1 MRGMLRA
8 TFRYVRALSVALV
21 LVAPV
26 IGAPAIAPANAGA
39 FEDAQGR
46 GRLLIGVRADYPPFG
61 FIDGEGRNAG
71 LEIDIAR
78 YIALRLMGSENRLKL
93 VPMAGF
99 RRIDGLLERRVDL
112 AVASLAVTEDR
123 RSQILFSEPYYASGI
138 GLLMRKDAPVKAW
151 ADLKRR
157 RVCTIDG
164 AGYDDQ
170 IAALGVEFVR
180 FSAMPGASKALRDGA
195 CEGLAYDDSGLAAR
209 LIDPEWGNEFHAP
222 LPALAVLPWAIG
234 VRREDDAFRGL
245 INPILLEMEAAGFV
259 VALEAKWRLRPSSF
273 VRDRM
278 AQARRQLGLR

>member
-1 MRGMLRA
+1 L
-8 TFRYVRALSVALV
+8 AL
-21 LVAPV
+21 APSL
-26 IGAPAIAPANAGA
+26 ISTAQGGA

-78 YIALRLMGSENRLKL
+78 YVALRLMGSENRLKL

-112 AVASLAVTEDR
+112 AIASLAMTDDR
-123 RSQILFSEPYYASGI
+123 RSQILFSEPYYASGV
-138 GLLMRKDAPVKAW
+138 GLLVRKETPIKLW
-151 ADLKRR
+151 QDLRRR

-170 IAALGVEFVR
+170 HAALGVELVSFYAV
-180 FSAMPGASKALRDGA
+180 PGAFKALRDGG
-195 CEGLAYDDSGLAAR
+195 CEGLAYDDSALAAR
-209 LIDPEWGNEFHAP
+209 LIDPEWGNEFHLP
-222 LPALAVLPWAIG
+222 LPALAVIPWAIG
-234 VRREDDAFRGL
+234 VRREDDALRGL
-245 INPILLEMEAAGFV
+245 INPILLEMEATGFV